1 MSVCVSGEESVYSD
15 DDDSEWDTL
24 QKKLLQDISL
34 SSACN
39 DENCSEDEHGD
50 ESSMKC
56 CSWMSQC
63 KKNWTSVVAIVFLW
77 TAYAL
82 SFAAYSTIA
91 TFFPQVVSIL
101 LSM

>member
-15 DDDSEWDTL
+15 DDDREWDTL
-24 QKKLLQDISL
+24 QKKLLLDISVC
-34 SSACN
+34 SH
-39 DENCSEDEHGD
+39 ENCSEDEDGD

-56 CSWMSQC
+56 CSWISQC
-63 KKNWTSVVAIVFLW
+63 RRNWTSVVTIMFLW
-77 TAYAL
+77 TAYTL
-82 SFAAYSTIA
+82 SFAAYSTIS

>member
-15 DDDSEWDTL
+15 DDDDREWDTL
-24 QKKLLQDISL
+24 QKKLLQEISL
-34 SSACN
+34 SSACS
-39 DENCSEDEHGD
+39 DENGSEDEDGE

-56 CSWMSQC
+56 CSQC
-63 KKNWTSVVAIVFLW
+63 KRNWTSVIAIVFLW
-77 TAYAL
+77 TAYTL

-91 TFFPQVVSIL
+91 AFFPQVVSIL